1 MCDLGIYPILII
13 LAYVVIIALS
23 ISVREDD
30 SPVFWI
36 KVLFWPITLFV
47 YILGI
52 IFAIILMVP
61 RKLFEGICICFKQI
75 KNLFIDIWNLS
86 TSKD

>member
-13 LAYVVIIALS
+13 LAYVIIIALS

-30 SPVFWI
+30 SPAFWI

-47 YILGI
+47 YILEI
-52 IFAIILMVP
+52 IFAII
-61 RKLFEGICICFKQI
+61 RF
-75 KNLFIDIWNLS
+75 
-86 TSKD
+86 